1 MEANKFKCAVIGAS
15 TNPARYSYLAMNKL
29 KAYGYPVVG
38 YGLKAGEVNGME
50 IIGDKRLEEDI
61 HTVTLY
67 VGPAHIHDWIPLI
80 LSLKPKRAIFN
91 PGTEDIDTERTLKD
105 AGIETIQACTLVMLS
120 IGNF

>member
-38 YGLKAGEVNGME
+38 YGLKDGEVNGME

-67 VGPAHIHDWIPLI
+67 VGPAHIHDWIPCF
-80 LSLKPKRAIFN
+80 P
-91 PGTEDIDTERTLKD
+91 
-105 AGIETIQACTLVMLS
+105 
-120 IGNF
+120 